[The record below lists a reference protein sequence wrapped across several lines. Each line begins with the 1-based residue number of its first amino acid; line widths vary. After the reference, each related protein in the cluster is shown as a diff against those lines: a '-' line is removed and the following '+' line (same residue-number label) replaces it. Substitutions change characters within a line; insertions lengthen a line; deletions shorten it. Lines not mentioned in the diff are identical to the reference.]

1 MDYMEER
8 QWKSGS
14 DVLARFRTQPAAK
27 TLTRFDL
34 RGKVEIDQQPV
45 EDVEYSFRGVG
56 LHVNVKREAREQWI
70 PPSEDPFYKA
80 KWAFYK
86 ALFST
91 GE

>member
-1 MDYMEER
+1 MEER

-14 DVLARFRTQPAAK
+14 DVLAKFRTQPAAK

-34 RGKVEIDQQPV
+34 RGAKDIDNQSIEEI
-45 EDVEYSFRGVG
+45 EYCFRGVG
-56 LHVNVKREAREQWI
+56 LTVNIKREQRDSWI

>member
-1 MDYMEER
+1 
-8 QWKSGS
+8 
-14 DVLARFRTQPAAK
+14 
-27 TLTRFDL
+27 L
-34 RGKVEIDQQPV
+34 RGAKEIDGQPV
-45 EDVEYSFRGVG
+45 EAIEYNFRGVG
-56 LHVNVKREAREQWI
+56 LAVNIKREVRDTWV

>member
-1 MDYMEER
+1 MEER
-8 QWKSGS
+8 QWKSGA
-14 DVLARFRTQPAAK
+14 DVLARFRHQPSAK

-34 RGKVEIDQQPV
+34 RGAKDIDNQPI
-45 EDVEYSFRGVG
+45 ETIEYNFRGVG
-56 LHVNVKREAREQWI
+56 LAINIRREPRDTWI
-70 PPSEDPFYKA
+70 PPSEDPFYKT

>member
-1 MDYMEER
+1 MEER

-14 DVLARFRTQPAAK
+14 DVLARFRNQPAAK

-34 RGKVEIDQQPV
+34 RGAKEIDSQPV
-45 EDVEYSFRGVG
+45 ETIEYNFRGVG
-56 LHVNVKREAREQWI
+56 LAVNIKREVRDTWV